1 MKIIIFSILLT
12 QSTWAAIQFSHE
24 RSTGLGVDRIELLE
38 SAGNTVIKKTSNW
51 FDEKVDLRL
60 GEFAATNETDLQ
72 KIKSELAKIETE
84 LKAADQ
90 KLISLG
96 TSFNQLN
103 SNKSPHSPYFKISG
117 YKVQEGSIHYPRLI
131 EIATKIQRL
140 QLTLVDGVELEKSR
154 KHYVFFKDGKE
165 VSREPFNA
173 RFFCEVPR
181 FPTRCMARQWGA
193 LYLE

>member
-1 MKIIIFSILLT
+1 MKIFIFSILLS

-24 RSTGLGVDRIELLE
+24 RSTGLGVDRVELLE
-38 SAGNTVIKKTSNW
+38 TAGSTIIKKTSNW
-51 FDEKVDLRL
+51 FDDKVDHRL
-60 GEFAATNETDLQ
+60 GEFAAANETELQ
-72 KIKSELAKIETE
+72 QIKSELTKIENE
-84 LKAADQ
+84 IKAADQ
-90 KLISLG
+90 KLASMG

-117 YKVQEGSIHYPRLI
+117 FKVQEGSILYPRLV
-131 EIATKIQRL
+131 EIAAKIQRL
-140 QLTLVDGVELEKSR
+140 QLTLVEGVELEKNR

-181 FPTRCMARQWGA
+181 FPTRCMAREWGA